1 MFCARQGVMLGT
13 GDLQRAG
20 LICPKSADIFR
31 TDRGRIPLEASLTD
45 RRRHVSAPAG
55 SLK

>member
-13 GDLQRAG
+13 GDLQREG
-20 LICPKSADIFR
+20 LTCPKSAEVFWIA
-31 TDRGRIPLEASLTD
+31 RGRIPLEASLTD
-45 RRRHVSAPAG
+45 RPSHFSACAG